1 MTMNTHMHITLVY
14 SPKPRQVQQWHL
26 ELPRGSTA
34 GEALAASHALEAFPA
49 LETGRLILG
58 IWGRKAPVSQP
69 LHDGDRLEIY
79 RGLLVDPKTA
89 RRERF
94 NKQGSRSAGLFAS
107 RRAGAK
113 AGY

>member
-1 MTMNTHMHITLVY
+1 MNAPLHIMLVY
-14 SPKPRQVQQWHL
+14 SPMPRQVRQWRL
-26 ELPRGSTA
+26 ELPRGSSA
-34 GEALAASHALEAFPA
+34 GDALAASQVLAEFPA
-49 LETGRLILG
+49 LAAGRLALG
-58 IWGRKAPVSQP
+58 IWGRKAPLSQT
-69 LHDGDRLEIY
+69 LHDGDRVEIY

-94 NKQGSRSAGLFAS
+94 NQQGSRSAGLFAS